1 MVAVAVRVLAALAL
15 SAEGARV
22 LKKRHHEHKASSH
35 ASPKMLTKGAGGD
48 MIAFNGC
55 MVPDLIFGAVRTQVN
70 NIWKGLEA
78 KDPAILRFGGN
89 HSFNIIGCGVSLDAD
104 ANVSLAGFSEGGIRQ
119 LACTNAV
126 CLQTDSDGNCATTKY
141 DFSAHL
147 AVGDCKDTLT
157 VAGGVDADW
166 GLCGKDIP
174 RHAIDASFD
183 LVGPGLKVDLS
194 VEHAG
199 GVNAK
204 ISKVST
210 LDISWGVPSNY
221 KCGFEGLPGFV
232 GGLLSDWCVSLM
244 DWVAERIQG
253 HMQGDVDKWVLE
265 VLNRQ
270 LEL

>member
-1 MVAVAVRVLAALAL
+1 VLAALAL
-15 SAEGARV
+15 SSEGARV
-22 LKKRHHEHKASSH
+22 LKHRRGGASTTT
-35 ASPKMLTKGAGGD
+35 AARLTRGVDGD

-55 MVPDLIFGAVRTQVN
+55 MVPDLIFGAVRSQVN
-70 NIWKGLEA
+70 NIWQGLEDR
-78 KDPAILRFGGN
+78 DPAILRFGGN
-89 HSFNIIGCGVSLDAD
+89 HSFNIIGCGISLDAD
-104 ANVSLAGFSEGGIRQ
+104 ANISVAGFSEGGIRQ
-119 LACTNAV
+119 LACTSAT
-126 CLQTDSDGNCATTKY
+126 CLQTASDGSCANTQY

-147 AVGDCKDTLT
+147 SVGDCKDTLK

-194 VEHAG
+194 VEHRG

-210 LDISWGVPSNY
+210 LDVNWGVPSNY

-232 GGLLSDWCVSLM
+232 GGLLSDWCLSLM
-244 DWVAERIQG
+244 DWVADKIQG
-253 HMQGDVDKWVLE
+253 HMQGDVDKWVRE
-265 VLNRQ
+265 VLNR
-270 LEL
+270 ELAL